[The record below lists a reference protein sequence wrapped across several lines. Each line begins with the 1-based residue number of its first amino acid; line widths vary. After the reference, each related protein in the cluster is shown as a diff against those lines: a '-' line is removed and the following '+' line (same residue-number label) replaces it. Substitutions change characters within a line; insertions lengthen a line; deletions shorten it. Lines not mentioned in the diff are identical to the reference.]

1 MKKLLAILLA
11 LILVLVNVAAL
22 ANDPGDD
29 QQQED
34 GQQQGEGEDNP
45 LQDYLPGED
54 QKPSID
60 PSATTY
66 TINKAINIRD
76 KFADAVVPADA
87 NFKFEV
93 AEGTTKAKNSDGTP
107 IDMSKLK
114 VTIANDA
121 ITGEETVTDGV
132 VLIPLTLTLPT
143 YPVPGIYEYDIEEQY
158 SDYAGMTYA
167 DELKLKITVIWDSTA
182 KELKVAGIAIRQSGV
197 KVDEIENEYAAGDL
211 KVTKV
216 VSGNFCDVNKKF
228 PITISFTADRDVNSV
243 STYQINGEGDVTTIT
258 WSGKTATVEV
268 ELANDDYVLIKNL
281 PEGVKYTITEDDDIK
296 HLKLEEGAEAD
307 VDDASYLEPEN
318 PDAYKVGGEV
328 ADTGITVSDTAEE
341 TITNEKNIDPDTGI
355 VLDSLPYVLLMAL
368 AAAGFMMKARKR
380 EDY

>member
-29 QQQED
+29 
-34 GQQQGEGEDNP
+34 QQQGEGEDNP

-216 VSGNFCDVNKKF
+216 VSGNFGDVNKKF

-281 PEGVKYTITEDDDIK
+281 PEGVKYTVVEDDEIE
-296 HLKLEEGAEAD
+296 HLEKKEGDE
-307 VDDASYLEPEN
+307 VDDASYLKPEN
-318 PDAYKVGGEV
+318 PDAYMVDGEV
-328 ADTGITVSDTAEE
+328 KEEAADITVSDTAEE
-341 TITNEKNIDPDTGI
+341 TITNTKNIDPDTGI